1 MMMLPNFCPKPQ
13 MPRVLPWQV
22 IGVPGGKLKTKTR
35 PAIRCV
41 SFAGGFLY
49 PTEIEP
55 IAGDCDLNDD
65 FYGHRG
71 LEEIL
76 NYSGFNP
83 SAPTSKPYGCNRSHW
98 DDPNWVGCL
107 GSPRA
112 VMART
117 LTHKLVFRPREV
129 SEFYD
134 LAADPR
140 ELTNLWGHESVAAVQ
155 QEMLDGLLRWYQET
169 TDVTPIA
176 EDSVAYPAANH
187 TPPDANGNGGEKAEL
202 WWERFNPVLH
212 PIYREMTVDG
222 NPLEGE

>member
-1 MMMLPNFCPKPQ
+1 MGLQNVFPKQ
-13 MPRVLPWQV
+13 
-22 IGVPGGKLKTKTR
+22 
-35 PAIRCV
+35 AIDVREGNSKRKRGRCV
-41 SFAGGFLY
+41 TGGFLY

-55 IAGDCDLNDD
+55 MAGDCDLNDD

-117 LTHKLVFRPREV
+117 LTHKLVYRPREV

-134 LAADPR
+134 LTADPR

-176 EDSVAYPAANH
+176 VDSVAYPANH
-187 TPPDANGNGGEKAEL
+187 TGANGNGGKKAEL